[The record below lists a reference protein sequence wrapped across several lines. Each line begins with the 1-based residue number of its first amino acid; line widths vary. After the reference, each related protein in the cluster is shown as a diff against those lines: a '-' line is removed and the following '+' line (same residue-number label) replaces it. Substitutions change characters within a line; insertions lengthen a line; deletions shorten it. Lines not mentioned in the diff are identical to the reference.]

1 MSCHENQPA
10 VAANPETVI
19 DSPDFARHAG
29 SLHGSVSVARLTR
42 LADQLVDQAGSL
54 VFELHGVR
62 DDEGKSFLTLRVTGS
77 LMLRCQRCL
86 SAMPYE
92 VAIDSKLLLV
102 APGEQWPEEELEDDR
117 MDAIEASRELA
128 VLALVEDE
136 VLLALPVVPRHER
149 CGLPVTTE
157 TQSRPS
163 PFAALA
169 KLKDH

>member
-10 VAANPETVI
+10 VAASPETVI

-62 DDEGKSFLTLRVTGS
+62 DDEGKSFLTLRVAGK

-86 SAMPYE
+86 AAMPYE

-136 VLLALPVVPRHER
+136 VLLALPVVPRHEK
-149 CGLPVTTE
+149 CALPVATE